1 MFIHFLDHRNIA
13 IITIFQN
20 IIFSYF
26 CHLNTIVYTVN
37 VLTAPLH
44 PRKLGK
50 GPVVA
55 LGAAA
60 FLLLAVLSKYLG
72 SKNET

>member
-13 IITIFQN
+13 IIFP
-20 IIFSYF
+20 YF

-72 SKNET
+72 SKSET